1 MTAPQSATPDPNQP
15 VLAALS
21 SAPAA
26 AVLAAA
32 RMASHLRGEVERQVL
47 EPAGV
52 SWSAFA
58 VLTAVVDLP
67 GARIHAVAA
76 ATGMPHGTAWSAVSR
91 LERLGLISR
100 STPRD
105 DHRQVDLAATGPGR
119 QTAERLRTA
128 VATIE
133 RQLIPDQRTRQ
144 VLLAVAERVRP
155 YPRRGDRQGR
165 GA

>member
-1 MTAPQSATPDPNQP
+1 MAP
-15 VLAALS
+15 
-21 SAPAA
+21 APAA

-32 RMASHLRGEVERQVL
+32 RMASHLRGEVERHVL

-52 SWSAFA
+52 SWSTFA
-58 VLTAVVDLP
+58 VLTAVVDQP
-67 GARIHAVAA
+67 GARMHVVAA
-76 ATGMPHGTAWSAVSR
+76 ATGMAHATAWSAVRR

-100 STPRD
+100 NTPSD
-105 DHRQVDLAATGPGR
+105 DHRQVDLVATGPGR
-119 QTAERLRTA
+119 QTAAQLRAA

-133 RQLIPDQRTRQ
+133 TRLIPDPRTRQ

-155 YPRRGDRQGR
+155 YPRRGHRRGR